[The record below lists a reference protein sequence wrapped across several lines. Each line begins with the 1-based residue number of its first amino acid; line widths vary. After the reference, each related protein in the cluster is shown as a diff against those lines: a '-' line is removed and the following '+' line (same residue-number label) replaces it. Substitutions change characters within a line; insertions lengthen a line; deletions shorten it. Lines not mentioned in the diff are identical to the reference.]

1 MTWRSLKKIIYSMDG
16 EARTRYI
23 IYRHGKPITAENL
36 PEARTVAEVKPLSCW
51 NLNGRNKDKPID
63 HFIAT
68 EKVLKHGQWNPFR
81 GATVEGRAK
90 FNSPVDTG
98 RLRTSFAHR
107 VEAALGRVRIGSN
120 VRYASPLEFSR
131 KRPRGIGR
139 IPFLRPALSE
149 SLGDINR
156 QLRRLGQ
163 AIGRE
168 FTRRTRF

>member
-1 MTWRSLKKIIYSMDG
+1 MAFEIRVTLKNDDKIRRALRDPKLVEG
-16 EARTRYI
+16 
-23 IYRHGKPITAENL
+23 PIRDFLAS
-36 PEARTVAEVKPLSCW
+36 A
-51 NLNGRNKDKPID
+51 
-63 HFIAT
+63 
-68 EKVLKHGQWNPFR
+68 

-98 RLRTSFAHR
+98 RLRASFAHR
-107 VEAALGRVRIGSN
+107 VEAKLGRVRIGSN

-149 SLGDINR
+149 SVGDINR